1 MFFGDGTDRQSV
13 FLQPLDRT
21 DHRECE
27 LLGDSRF
34 GTTPPFFILPG
45 HSLTCFGFLAEYLNL
60 VLGHPGDHVGQK
72 LSNAWDLCDMHGN
85 VFEWCQDW
93 IGDYGNEKLLID
105 PTGPASGK
113 YRVLRGEAFDN
124 QPRYV
129 QSASRNGVLPVIRVN
144 AVGFRLARNDN
155 LSP

>member
-1 MFFGDGTDRQSV
+1 
-13 FLQPLDRT
+13 
-21 DHRECE
+21 
-27 LLGDSRF
+27 
-34 GTTPPFFILPG
+34 
-45 HSLTCFGFLAEYLNL
+45 
-60 VLGHPGDHVGQK
+60 
-72 LSNAWDLCDMHGN
+72 MHGN